1 MAGKEW
7 PRLRYKIEFLKTKM
21 EELENSGSNVTVLK
35 TKIFKIKGKYWN

>member
-21 EELENSGSNVTVLK
+21 EELENTVAAM
-35 TKIFKIKGKYWN
+35 